1 MANWRDVIGYLRSS
15 YKIADEIRNDSGE
28 ITALKLIFN
37 TGDGRSQ
44 VVLVGRETL
53 NDGQEE
59 WLSIESPF
67 ARIDGVDLR
76 AVVKE
81 AGNKVCG
88 GLGVVGDLLTF
99 KHSAPLANLDNN
111 ELERPL
117 HLVIGTADR
126 LEHQFAGGDT
136 F

>member
-1 MANWRDVIGYLRSS
+1 MANWRDVIGYMRSS
-15 YKIADEIRNDSGE
+15 YKIAEEIRTDSGD
-28 ITALKLIFN
+28 IFALKLIFN

-44 VVLVGRETL
+44 LVFVGLETL
-53 NDGQEE
+53 NEGKEE
-59 WLSIESPF
+59 WISIESPF
-67 ARIDGVDLR
+67 ARLDGADLQ
-76 AVVKE
+76 AIVKE
-81 AGNKVCG
+81 AGAKVCG

-117 HLVIGTADR
+117 ALVVGTADL
-126 LEHQFAGGDT
+126 LEQRFGGGDT